1 MIRSLTGAIVLCLA
15 VAPVASAQQFVV
27 QGDGYAQAE
36 PGMALLLLSGE
47 GEARP
52 WVSAEA
58 MVWGGLR
65 DGGEADVLVVAV
77 KVTEP
82 SRRAAVRLGRFVES
96 LGAMRPVHVDGAS
109 GWVRLPL
116 ELRLEAFGGMPV
128 VPRFDERSFDWV
140 VGTRLSRGLG
150 QWGSVGVAYLHRR
163 DAGALA
169 DEEVGADVGVQLDD
183 WLGVNARAAYDVVD
197 PGFSE
202 ARASVAATDDGLYGE
217 LFATHRSP
225 SRILPQTSLFSVL
238 GDVASQ
244 HAGASG
250 RWRVAPRLDLE
261 ATAAARVV
269 GDHVGP
275 SLRLGTRLLLD
286 DLGKSAVSLE
296 GRREPAPDDGDWTG
310 VRLAVRVAVIESL
323 VLVSELELVA
333 PDDPP
338 QGDGTVWPWALVGAQ
353 WDIAERW
360 QLAGAV
366 NVEASRQYA
375 SRIDALVRVT
385 HRWEGGVRAEGTEGP
400 RTTTEV
406 GE

>member
-1 MIRSLTGAIVLCLA
+1 MIRARSTALACGVVLWLGGVPA
-15 VAPVASAQQFVV
+15 ARAQQFVI

-36 PGMALLLLSGE
+36 PGMALLVLSGE
-47 GEARP
+47 GEAQP
-52 WVSAEA
+52 WVSAET

-65 DGGEADVLVVAV
+65 DGGEADVLVVSV

-82 SRRAAVRLGRFVES
+82 SRRAAVRLGRFVEM

-116 ELRLEAFGGMPV
+116 DFRVEAFGGLPV

-140 VGTRLSRGLG
+140 IGTRLSRGLG
-150 QWGSVGVAYLHRR
+150 QWGSVGLAYLHRR

-169 DEEVGADVGVQLDD
+169 DEEVGADVGVQIDD
-183 WLGVNARAAYDVVD
+183 WLGVNARAAYDLVD

-202 ARASVAATDDGLYGE
+202 VRGSVAATESETGLYGE

-261 ATAAARVV
+261 ATAAARIV

-275 SLRLGTRLLLD
+275 SLRLGTRLRLD
-286 DLGKSAVSLE
+286 DLGESAVSLE
-296 GRREPAPDDGDWTG
+296 GRREPAPENGDWTG
-310 VRLAVRVAVIESL
+310 IRVAVRVKVIER
-323 VLVSELELVA
+323 VTLVSELELVV
-333 PDDPP
+333 PDDAP
-338 QGDGTVWPWALVGAQ
+338 QGDGDLWPWALVGAQ

-360 QLAGAV
+360 QVAGAV
-366 NVEASRQYA
+366 NAEASRQYA

-385 HRWEGGVRAEGTEGP
+385 HRWEVSP
-400 RTTTEV
+400 
-406 GE
+406 

>member
-1 MIRSLTGAIVLCLA
+1 MIRASSTALACGVALWLGA
-15 VAPVASAQQFVV
+15 APAARAQQFVI

-36 PGMALLLLSGE
+36 PGMALLVLSGE
-47 GEARP
+47 GEAQP
-52 WVSAEA
+52 WVSAET

-65 DGGEADVLVVAV
+65 DGGEADVLVVSV

-82 SRRAAVRLGRFVES
+82 SRRAAVRLGRFVEI

-116 ELRLEAFGGMPV
+116 DFRLEAFGGMPV
-128 VPRFDERSFDWV
+128 VPRFEERSFDWV

-150 QWGSVGVAYLHRR
+150 QWGSVGLAYLHRR

-169 DEEVGADVGVQLDD
+169 DEEVGADVGVQIDD
-183 WLGVNARAAYDVVD
+183 WLGVNARAAYDLVD

-202 ARASVAATDDGLYGE
+202 VRGSVAATESETHLYGE

-250 RWRVAPRLDLE
+250 RWRMAPRLDLE
-261 ATAAARVV
+261 ATAAARIV

-275 SLRLGTRLLLD
+275 SLRLGTRLRLD
-286 DLGKSAVSLE
+286 DLGESAVSLE
-296 GRREPAPDDGDWTG
+296 GRREPAPDNGDWTG
-310 VRLAVRVAVIESL
+310 VRVAVRVKVIES
-323 VLVSELELVA
+323 VTLVSEIELVV

-338 QGDGTVWPWALVGAQ
+338 QGDGDLWPWALVGAQ

-360 QLAGAV
+360 QVAGAV
-366 NVEASRQYA
+366 NAEASRRYA
-375 SRIDALVRVT
+375 SRVDALVRVT
-385 HRWEGGVRAEGTEGP
+385 HRWEVSP
-400 RTTTEV
+400 
-406 GE
+406 